1 MEITTKPHAAIL
13 SSPGMGHIIPVIQ
26 LGKRLVDYHGF
37 HVTIFIVASNES
49 SDQSQLLQLHAYKNS
64 LEMVEFPAIDIANLV
79 EPNANV
85 VTRLVVVMRE
95 AVPALRSAISAM
107 KCPPSVL
114 IVDLFGTE
122 ALCLAEEFKIS
133 KYVYVATNAR
143 FLSFSLHVP
152 TLHELIKG
160 EFADQKEPLK
170 IPGCKPVRLE
180 DVVGSILDRSSQ
192 QYYEYLRICKQLRLG
207 DGILLNTWQ
216 DLEAQALAS
225 IQNVQVYPIGPL
237 VRPVKPDGLKG
248 EMLCWLDKQSTESVL
263 YVSFGSGG
271 TMSVKQITE
280 LAFGLEQS
288 QQRFIWV
295 LRKPVENNAD
305 ASFFSAGKEHDDD
318 PPSKY
323 LPDGFLT
330 RTKESGFI
338 VPNWAPQIDIL
349 SHRSV
354 GGFMTHCGWNSVMES
369 IVNGVPM
376 IAWPL
381 YAEQMMN
388 ATLLTEELGVA
399 VRSEVLPTKAVVGR
413 VEIEKMVRMIME
425 DKQGKGIR
433 ERVRELQCG
442 ARKALSEGGSSSNA
456 LSQLAKYCSTYTSY
470 GK

>member
-13 SSPGMGHIIPVIQ
+13 SSPGMGHLIPVVQ

-37 HVTIFIVASNES
+37 LVTIFIVASNES
-49 SDQSQLLQLHAYKNS
+49 SDQSQLLQLHTYKNS
-64 LEMVEFPAIDIANLV
+64 LEIVEFPAIDITNLV
-79 EPNANV
+79 EPDAKF
-85 VTRLVVVMRE
+85 VTRLAVVMRE
-95 AVPALRSAISAM
+95 AVPALRSAISTM

-160 EFADQKEPLK
+160 EFVDQKEPLK
-170 IPGCKPVRLE
+170 IPGCKPVRPE
-180 DVVGSILDRSSQ
+180 DVVDPMLDRSNQ
-192 QYYEYLRICKQLRLG
+192 QYCENLRICKQLPLG

-216 DLEAQALAS
+216 DLEAQALVS
-225 IQNVQVYPIGPL
+225 IQNVQVYPIGPV

-248 EMLCWLDKQSTESVL
+248 EMLCWLDKQPTESVL

-295 LRKPVENNAD
+295 IRNPVENHSD
-305 ASFFSAGKEHDDD
+305 ASFFSTGKEHDDD

-330 RTKESGFI
+330 RTKELGFI
-338 VPNWAPQIDIL
+338 VPNWAPQVEIL

-354 GGFMTHCGWNSVMES
+354 GGFMTHCGWNSAMES
-369 IVNGVPM
+369 IVNGAPM

-381 YAEQMMN
+381 YAEQRMN

-413 VEIEKMVRMIME
+413 LEIEKMVRMIME
-425 DKQGKGIR
+425 DKQGKGPR
-433 ERVRELQCG
+433 ERVKELQYR
-442 ARKALSEGGSSSNA
+442 AKNALCEGGSSYNA
-456 LSQLAKYCSTYTSY
+456 LANAIKNCCN
-470 GK
+470 K